1 MKRLLCFISVIV
13 VALIIAVPTNVS
25 AQSTTDTVYI
35 PGSQS
40 LDISNII
47 NADTSVTAHRV
58 YKLDRGAIYYM
69 EKAFE
74 ITHSCTFVATG
85 DATKRPPVIAP
96 AIRADDS
103 AEEWFFKL
111 IKPGI
116 SVELNDL
123 YLLSMRSDKKTLGWS
138 RGIHVGAN
146 NVSLKMRRVVMDA
159 FTEAGIRVE
168 GADFYKLDV
177 QDCHFRNFIHSTSY
191 FGGQPF
197 LSNGQDHPDTT
208 KFINNTFFACN
219 SYIWAIR
226 GVGPLNVFEHNSI
239 VYQVVNPFYTFIADN
254 IYLKNNLLYA
264 AHSWGG
270 DPEQVNQS
278 WLANYPDTISSSIFQ
293 IRKQM
298 TYNGYPVSGPE
309 ILYENLGLTFDPHQ
323 RVNVAQNNVYFWPDK
338 LLKYYNDWNDT
349 VTVSDSVETLSGS
362 RQLFKRTLALPRWI
376 SNYAS
381 IVLDS
386 LTNPNSWDYSPYV
399 SVVNNYS
406 ADPGFT
412 DAGVVAHVDSLKA
425 YVNRI
430 ASRTLD
436 NPWHYELNFPPKWP
450 LPENLA
456 YSNTSLQSGG
466 TDGYAIGDL
475 NWFPAQKALWLTGVE
490 QEPGAS
496 LPAEYELSQN
506 YPNPFNPTTKIKFS
520 VPQSGNYSLKVFNL
534 LGQEVAQL
542 HNGQLSAGK
551 YDVTFNASKLS
562 SGIYFY
568 SLIGNNVNITKKM
581 MLIK

>member
-1 MKRLLCFISVIV
+1 MAVL
-13 VALIIAVPTNVS
+13 IAVPSTVT

-35 PGSQS
+35 PGSSS
-40 LDISNII
+40 LQISNII

-69 EKAFE
+69 DKAFE
-74 ITHSCTFVATG
+74 ITHPCTFIATG

-96 AIRADDS
+96 AIRADGS

-116 SVELNDL
+116 KVELYDL

-138 RGIHVGAN
+138 RGIYVGAN

-219 SYIWAIR
+219 AYIWAIR
-226 GVGPLNVFEHNSI
+226 GAGPLNVFEHNTI
-239 VYQVVNPFYTFIADN
+239 AYQVVNPFYTFIADN
-254 IYLKNNLLYA
+254 IYLKNNLIYG
-264 AHSWGG
+264 AHAWGG
-270 DPEQVNQS
+270 DPEQVNGS

-293 IRKQM
+293 IRKKM
-298 TYNGYPVSGPE
+298 DYNGYPVSGPE
-309 ILYENLGLTFDPHQ
+309 ILYENLGLTFDPSK
-323 RVNVAQNNVYFWPDK
+323 RVNVAQNNAYYWPQK
-338 LLKYYNDWNDT
+338 LVKYYNDWNDT
-349 VTVSDSVETLSGS
+349 VTVADSVELLSGTKKYMVRKLS
-362 RQLFKRTLALPRWI
+362 KPTWI
-376 SNYAS
+376 SKYAATV
-381 IVLDS
+381 IDS
-386 LTNPNSWDYSPYV
+386 LTNPSSWDYSPYV
-399 SVVNNYS
+399 SVANNME

-412 DAGVVAHVDSLKA
+412 DAGVVNHVDSLIG

-456 YSNTSLQSGG
+456 YSNTTLQSAG
-466 TDGYAIGDL
+466 TDGFAVGDL
-475 NWFPAQKALWLTGVE
+475 NWFPAQKQQWILTDVKSDVSVIPSE
-490 QEPGAS
+490 FKLE
-496 LPAEYELSQN
+496 QN
-506 YPNPFNPTTKIKFS
+506 YPNPFNPTTTIKFS
-520 VPQSGNYSLKVFNL
+520 VPKAGNYSLRVFNV
-534 LGQEVAQL
+534 LGQEVAKL
-542 HNGQLSAGK
+542 HNGQLNAGSHEA
-551 YDVTFNASKLS
+551 TFNASKLG
-562 SGIYFY
+562 SGVYFY
-568 SLIGNNVNITKKM
+568 NLSGNEVNITKKM